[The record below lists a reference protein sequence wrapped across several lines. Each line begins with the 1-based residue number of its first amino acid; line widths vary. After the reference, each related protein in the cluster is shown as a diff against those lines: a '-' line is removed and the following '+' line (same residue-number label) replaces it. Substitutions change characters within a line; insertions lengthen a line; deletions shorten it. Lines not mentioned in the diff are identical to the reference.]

1 MRTPAEVLSQLA
13 RGPAT
18 LQALVAD
25 VPLADL
31 TRRPRPGKWS
41 AHEHACHLALV
52 EPLWLA
58 RLERILSEDTPVIVS
73 YEPDA
78 DEPADR
84 LLQMD
89 LAAALAA
96 HARGREALLARLSAL
111 RPADWDRGA
120 VNTAH
125 ARYSLF
131 LMSRHAALHDLL
143 HIYRIEESA
152 LGTFWPVGASG
163 AAASSA
169 GASPP
174 STL

>member
-1 MRTPAEVLSQLA
+1 MRTPGEVVAQLA

-25 VPLADL
+25 VPPADL
-31 TRRPRPGKWS
+31 TRRPRPEKWS

-58 RLERILSEDTPVIVS
+58 RLERILAEETPVIVS

-78 DEPADR
+78 DEPPDR
-84 LLQMD
+84 LLRMD
-89 LAAALAA
+89 LAAALDA
-96 HARGREALLARLSAL
+96 HASGRAALLARLGEL
-111 RPADWDRGA
+111 RPADWGRGA

-131 LMSRHAALHDLL
+131 LMARHAALHDML

-152 LGTFWPVGASG
+152 LGTHWPVASG
-163 AAASSA
+163 
-169 GASPP
+169 GASP
-174 STL
+174 TAG

>member
-1 MRTPAEVLSQLA
+1 MRTPADVLDQLA
-13 RGPAT
+13 RGPAM

-25 VPLADL
+25 VPPADL
-31 TRRPRPGKWS
+31 TRRPRPEKWS

-58 RLERILSEDTPVIVS
+58 RLDRILTEEDPVIVS

-78 DEPADR
+78 DEPPDR
-84 LLQMD
+84 LLRMD
-89 LAAALAA
+89 LTASLDA
-96 HARGREALLARLSAL
+96 HARGRAALLARLAEIS
-111 RPADWDRGA
+111 PADWAREA

-131 LMSRHAALHDLL
+131 LMCRHAALHDLL

-152 LGTFWPVGASG
+152 LGTFWPGEAG
-163 AAASSA
+163 AASSPRR
-169 GASPP
+169 GARP
-174 STL
+174 SA